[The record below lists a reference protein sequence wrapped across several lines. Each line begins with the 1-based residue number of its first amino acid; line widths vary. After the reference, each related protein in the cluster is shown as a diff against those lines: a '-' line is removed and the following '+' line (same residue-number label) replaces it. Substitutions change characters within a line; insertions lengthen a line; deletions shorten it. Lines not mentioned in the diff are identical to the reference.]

1 MNIEWNSNIEQYTN
15 IEYFSTRLELS
26 LLHSEQKPRY
36 FYRGSLDLE
45 MENCLNTGHFSMIE
59 VKIIFFC
66 TSMENHSFIQNNLIF
81 EDNKNKM
88 FLSKMLN
95 FEHYVGYI
103 SDIWKK
109 CLLGTAFEF
118 ILSFSCVYTARFS
131 NVWETT
137 FYFSYKTIL
146 CFILNT
152 KIYNRMEFSLKHIY

>member
-1 MNIEWNSNIEQYTN
+1 
-15 IEYFSTRLELS
+15 
-26 LLHSEQKPRY
+26 
-36 FYRGSLDLE
+36 
-45 MENCLNTGHFSMIE
+45 MENLL
-59 VKIIFFC
+59 
-66 TSMENHSFIQNNLIF
+66 SFIQNNLIF

-109 CLLGTAFEF
+109 MF
-118 ILSFSCVYTARFS
+118 IGDCFWIYTLFSCVYTTRFS

-137 FYFSYKTIL
+137 FYFSYTIL
-146 CFILNT
+146 CFILNK